1 MEDVNCIHVAQER
14 DKWRALINTGI
25 NPEYH
30 NVQEISW
37 LREELVAS

>member
-1 MEDVNCIHVAQER
+1 MEDVNWIHVAQER
-14 DKWRALINTGI
+14 DKWRGLMNTGI

-30 NVQEISW
+30 KEQEISW